1 MSESINQD
9 ICLVGQR
16 IAVKRMDAGYSQEK
30 FAEMVG
36 ISKTALG
43 KIERGGSA
51 PKADTLISICREL
64 RTSPNELLPDDLSQG
79 SDLDPEMLRMAA
91 KVDNLSPFQKKQF
104 YAMMNVVLAGIKNP
118 ES

>member
-1 MSESINQD
+1 MNGSADAD
-9 ICLVGQR
+9 IRLVGQK
-16 IAVKRMDAGYSQEK
+16 IAVRRMDAGYSQEK

-43 KIERGGSA
+43 KIERGGST

-79 SDLDPEMLRMAA
+79 DTADPEMRRMLA
-91 KVDNLSPFQKKQF
+91 KVTALSPEQKRQF
-104 YAMMNVVLAGIKNP
+104 YTMMNVVLAGIKNP
-118 ES
+118 DS

>member
-64 RTSPNELLPDDLSQG
+64 RTSPNELLPDDLSW
-79 SDLDPEMLRMAA
+79 SDVPDLEMRRMLERVAA
-91 KVDNLSPFQKKQF
+91 LSSDQKKQF
-104 YAMMNVVLAGIKNP
+104 FTMMNVVLAGIKNLD
-118 ES
+118 S

>member
-1 MSESINQD
+1 MNGSVEAD
-9 ICLVGQR
+9 IRLVGRR
-16 IAVKRMDAGYSQEK
+16 IAVRRMDSGYSQEK

-43 KIERGGSA
+43 KIERGDSA
-51 PKADTLISICREL
+51 PKADTLISVCREL
-64 RTSPNELLPDDLSQG
+64 HACPNELLPDDLSQG
-79 SDLDPEMLRMAA
+79 ACLDPEMLRLAA

>member
-1 MSESINQD
+1 MRVAVNRD

-16 IAVKRMDAGYSQEK
+16 IAVKRIDAGYSQEK

-51 PKADTLISICREL
+51 PKADTLISVCREL
-64 RTSPNELLPDDLSQG
+64 HTSPNELLPDDLSQN
-79 SDLDPEMLRMAA
+79 DAIDPEMRRMLA
-91 KVDNLSPFQKKQF
+91 KVAVLSPEQKKQF
-104 YAMMNVVLAGIKNP
+104 YTMMNVVLSGIKNP
-118 ES
+118 DS